1 MGNVV
6 RYLPWVIFWFLVV
19 AGVIGVGFILMG
31 IDLPW
36 SLVGITLLALAY
48 LIWDVGKKNVP
59 ASPPHKAVLTFW
71 GNRTGWCGDK
81 PVVLDEGD
89 YLMIPYWPFKID
101 LIPIK
106 VEKINRDEIPVKDI
120 ICKSSVKDEGE
131 EGAGGIEAGGRVSA
145 FFSYTFVPDSDRIM
159 EYINSGQA
167 EGVGKILDD
176 RIAEVLRQSG
186 RDHTWEELQF
196 SSDKLTALV
205 LVRIC
210 GEKPVTLRV
219 EDGKTFRDNYGKPQE
234 ITETIPGDKPGE
246 TKEVAVVKEIEECTV
261 DEIEHFLD
269 KIHTNGG
276 YTDVAD
282 LGIKVVRAN
291 LERFELG
298 EDLKKA
304 AENVAREQQE
314 RRAEV
319 YEIGTELAQAKKLL
333 DKYVEAGLSKTLE
346 DCVMEIRRRKTQREG
361 QNVKTFEIPGLA
373 EGLSAIGAMIANKQ
387 GPPPEPKL
395 EVKPEPAPAPKPE
408 PETKPE
414 PIPEPT
420 PPPKPEPKPAPEPAQ
435 SHKKTR
441 RKKRGGKRKGGKP

>member
-1 MGNVV
+1 MEKMGNVI
-6 RYLPWVIFWFLVV
+6 RYLPWVVFWFLVI
-19 AGVIGVGFILMG
+19 AGVIEARFALMG

-36 SLVGITLLALAY
+36 SLISITLLALAY

-71 GNRTGWCGDK
+71 GNRTGWCGEK

-89 YLMIPYWPFKID
+89 YLMMAYWPFKID

-145 FFSYTFVPDSDRIM
+145 FFSYTFVPDPDRIM

-210 GEKPVTLRV
+210 GEKPVALKIGA
-219 EDGKTFRDNYGKPQE
+219 DGKTIRDHHGKPQE
-234 ITETIPGDKPGE
+234 IGIDVPGE
-246 TKEVAVVKEIEECTV
+246 EKRIPAVKEIEECTV
-261 DEIEHFLD
+261 DEIEYFLD

-319 YEIGTELAQAKKLL
+319 YEIGTELAQAQKLL
-333 DKYVEAGLSKTLE
+333 DEYVKAGLSKTLE

-373 EGLSAIGAMIANKQ
+373 EGLGAIGAMIANRQ
-387 GPPPEPKL
+387 GPPL
-395 EVKPEPAPAPKPE
+395 EVKPEPTPSPEPE

-414 PIPEPT
+414 PVPEPT
-420 PPPKPEPKPAPEPAQ
+420 PPPKPEPKPAPEPEQ

-441 RKKRGGKRKGGKP
+441 RKRGGQKKQGGRL